1 MELASF
7 SWLKN
12 LIVKA
17 TISNAGALLEA
28 TGVE

>member
-12 LIVKA
+12 LIVEA
-17 TISNAGALLEA
+17 TISSAGALLET